1 MNVIYLYVVFVFSI
15 KNSDKVCFRYLIR
28 VLVRVLGLYYKVL
41 ELYNFFKVI
50 LVCID

>member
-1 MNVIYLYVVFVFSI
+1 MNVIYLYL
-15 KNSDKVCFRYLIR
+15 NSDKVCFRYLIR